1 MYRLGDYN
9 MGTQQDTKIKL
20 TVDEQ
25 INDMIQKN
33 VKFDLYSIEEAYIFI
48 STIIEYIDKKN
59 RQRFLLAR
67 CVH

>member
-25 INDMIQKN
+25 INDMKQKN
-33 VKFDLYSIEEAYIFI
+33 VKVDLYSIEEAYIFI